1 MCLCLQWF
9 GWIIIAAILVNTVV
23 LSLDQHPMSQSL
35 SDLVTV
41 TNTAFA
47 VLFMVELILKVLGM
61 GWVDY
66 LSDRFNVFDA
76 IIVAASI
83 TEMSMTQG
91 DSAALSVFRMARVF
105 RVLRLFRHLESM
117 QMIVEVVSSAMVS
130 IGYIF
135 TLLAMFAFVYALLGM
150 QLMGRIYDHLPAPD
164 VPRNNFEDLTNAL
177 VTVFQ
182 VLAGEAWNVVMD
194 EVVGASSSLATVY
207 FISWVVLGQFILL
220 NLFLAVLLDGFGGA
234 ALVHDL
240 DASKSDEVDRERARQ
255 IREAVGD
262 TNASPPNS
270 DDDSVDDGKVF
281 FAVDDNGT
289 PLPLSP
295 SRAVARPTATRP
307 APHGNG
313 TDGGEGEGE
322 GEGEGVGASAGG
334 GDDGAGVGGTV
345 AEATTAQTDGPSN
358 GTGGGDG
365 DDGDDALPGDGSRTD
380 NPLDHSHEVKAD
392 ASEHDSHGSAAQEGK
407 RRGEDEHEGLDATA
421 TAVVV
426 SDDGN
431 DSSSHN
437 SDNGHGSDQCG
448 PRNRDKPTDAAAE
461 RPTTRSVDFA
471 VPVSCTCARVC
482 ACVWCALGRA
492 SCPSVSWWCGCVPGY
507 SCAGSVHQ
515 TSYH

>member
-1 MCLCLQWF
+1 
-9 GWIIIAAILVNTVV
+9 
-23 LSLDQHPMSQSL
+23 MSQSL

-313 TDGGEGEGE
+313 TDGRKGE

-437 SDNGHGSDQCG
+437 SDNGHGSDQSG
-448 PRNRDKPTDAAAE
+448 PRNRDKPTDAAAA

-471 VPVSCTCARVC
+471 VPVSCTCARAC
-482 ACVWCALGRA
+482 ACAWCALGRA
-492 SCPSVSWWCGCVPGY
+492 SCPSVSWCCGCVPGY

>member
-1 MCLCLQWF
+1 
-9 GWIIIAAILVNTVV
+9 
-23 LSLDQHPMSQSL
+23 MSQSL

-345 AEATTAQTDGPSN
+345 AEATTAQIDGPSN

-471 VPVSCTCARVC
+471 VPVSCTCARAC
-482 ACVWCALGRA
+482 ACACAWCALGRA
-492 SCPSVSWWCGCVPGY
+492 SCPSVSWCCGCVPGY
-507 SCAGSVHQ
+507 SCPSSVHQ

>member
-313 TDGGEGEGE
+313 TDGRKGE

-365 DDGDDALPGDGSRTD
+365 DDGDDALPGDGTRTD

-407 RRGEDEHEGLDATA
+407 RRGEDEHEGLDAIA

-437 SDNGHGSDQCG
+437 SDNGHGSDQ
-448 PRNRDKPTDAAAE
+448 PRNRDKPTDAAAA

-471 VPVSCTCARVC
+471 VPVSCTCARAC
-482 ACVWCALGRA
+482 ACACAWCALGRA
-492 SCPSVSWWCGCVPGY
+492 SCPSVSWCCGCVPGY
-507 SCAGSVHQ
+507 SCPSSVHQ